1 LSAKSA
7 TRLEALKAPRGVGCE
22 EGVSPS
28 PQVEESEEGEC
39 PIPRN
44 FFLRFWGKNGVLS
57 WTLGAKFCFF
67 FYDQN
72 SIEIHLEY
80 KDCHGD

>member
-1 LSAKSA
+1 MGDKVERQKRDPTRGAEGAK
-7 TRLEALKAPRGVGCE
+7 GVGC
-22 EGVSPS
+22 
-28 PQVEESEEGEC
+28 EEGEC